1 VRLAHQTQHHRQPDK
16 CLQSRLCSHCRKS
29 LHCHPPSRCQSVL
42 LTPRLS
48 IRIRMLPRVIDAL
61 AVA

>member
-1 VRLAHQTQHHRQPDK
+1 LQRHRQPHN
-16 CLQSRLCSHCRKS
+16 CLHGCLCNHWRRS
-29 LHCHPPSRCQSVL
+29 LQCHPPSRCQSVL

-48 IRIRMLPRVIDAL
+48 TRIRMLPRVINVL